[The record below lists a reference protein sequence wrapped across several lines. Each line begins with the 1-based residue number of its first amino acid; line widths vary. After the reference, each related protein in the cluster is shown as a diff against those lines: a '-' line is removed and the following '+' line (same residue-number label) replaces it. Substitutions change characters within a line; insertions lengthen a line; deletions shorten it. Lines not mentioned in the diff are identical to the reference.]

1 MCILLMVITMRKN
14 INIVLTGLLLMMHI
28 CQINATENT
37 GVKYRILFDSSEHNE
52 TELINQMIKTYHKLT
67 LSVKRSD
74 HAIIIRQHLD
84 DFEFENTEVSF
95 EQGVLTILQGNQKG
109 SKVEG
114 DFLFLDCSMEIEE
127 VSWVLSW
134 LNNENR

>member
-1 MCILLMVITMRKN
+1 
-14 INIVLTGLLLMMHI
+14 MMHI

-74 HAIIIRQHLD
+74 HAIIIRRHLD

>member
-1 MCILLMVITMRKN
+1 MRKN
-14 INIVLTGLLLMMHI
+14 INIVLIGLLLMMHI

-37 GVKYRILFDSSEHNE
+37 GVKYRILFDSREHNE

-84 DFEFENTEVSF
+84 DFEFENAEVSF

-109 SKVEG
+109 SKIEG
-114 DFLFLDCSMEIEE
+114 DFLFLDCSPEIEE
-127 VSWVLSW
+127 VSWIMNW